1 LISAQFCVQRPSLRS
16 RVLGLNPG
24 MRPHS
29 SSPQMTNAPI
39 SCEIRAP
46 GQPSPR
52 TAHRRTYT
60 FDEILEMALWC
71 HPPARKCYLRELLN
85 LSSLAG
91 LPRVLPPVTTLKL
104 ESLFADGNLRHQ
116 RWLWIPY
123 HGFEIPRFT
132 PTSSRGSKSGSAF
145 SMWSGKLFSRAPAR
159 SKSQATRGSMF
170 SGTLVRGTFFSR
182 ATKRAVKFAP
192 DDAPWRPHSINAVP
206 VEAMSFIRHRSG
218 HLALGLELTL
228 QNLHSPAETRPV

>member
-16 RVLGLNPG
+16 RVLGLKPG

-91 LPRVLPPVTTLKL
+91 LPRVLPAVTTLRL

-116 RWLWIPY
+116 RWLSVPTTVLRSQDLPRHPRWVRNRSQRSRSGPENCSWSDGAEQITGDARIDVLGQSCAGNILLQDHEKSCEILHRTMPRGRRIP
-123 HGFEIPRFT
+123 
-132 PTSSRGSKSGSAF
+132 
-145 SMWSGKLFSRAPAR
+145 
-159 SKSQATRGSMF
+159 
-170 SGTLVRGTFFSR
+170 
-182 ATKRAVKFAP
+182 
-192 DDAPWRPHSINAVP
+192 INA
-206 VEAMSFIRHRSG
+206 SRWKR
-218 HLALGLELTL
+218 
-228 QNLHSPAETRPV
+228 

>member
-1 LISAQFCVQRPSLRS
+1 MISAQFGVQRPSLRS
-16 RVLGLNPG
+16 RVLGLKPG

-91 LPRVLPPVTTLKL
+91 LPRVLPAVTTLRL

-116 RWLWIPY
+116 RWLSVPTTVLRSQDL
-123 HGFEIPRFT
+123 PRH
-132 PTSSRGSKSGSAF
+132 PRWVRNRSQRSRSGRKIVPGAT
-145 SMWSGKLFSRAPAR
+145 AR
-159 SKSQATRGSMF
+159 SKSRATRGSMF

-182 ATKRAVKFAP
+182 ATKK
-192 DDAPWRPHSINAVP
+192 
-206 VEAMSFIRHRSG
+206 
-218 HLALGLELTL
+218 L
-228 QNLHSPAETRPV
+228 